1 MATAPPVPRR
11 PALAP
16 ITTML
21 TPNERLRVDAA
32 GAGLYRAMHRD
43 TLDDVIR
50 DVRERGASAVV
61 VSVACCGRQDAAR
74 VAMMVREFP
83 RVPAVALLTEVA
95 PATPHAVLSLGRS
108 GVRSLVDV
116 RSPGGWRELRLLL
129 MHDRAADLARAALAQ
144 LHGDLAGAPE
154 GCRRFFDALFTA
166 PAAVGTVRQLTGTLG
181 VVPSTLMSR
190 FLRARLPSPKRYL
203 AAARR
208 ARAARLF
215 ENAGL
220 SVANVA
226 AHLEYSSPQSFG
238 RHVRTLLGL
247 TAVEFRRRYDGDGM
261 LERFRTELVRPHAA
275 TLRRFDPLLPRRW
288 G

>member
-1 MATAPPVPRR
+1 MTAPPPAPRR

-32 GAGLYRAMHRD
+32 GAGLYHAMHRD
-43 TLDDVIR
+43 SLDDVIR

-95 PATPHAVLSLGRS
+95 PSTPHAVLSLGRS

-116 RSPGGWRELRLLL
+116 RQPAGWRELRQLL
-129 MHDRAADLARAALAQ
+129 MDDRAADLARSALAR
-144 LHGDLAGAPE
+144 LGDDLAGAPE

-166 PAAVGTVRQLTGTLG
+166 TPQVGTVRQLAGAVG

-190 FLRARLPSPKRYL
+190 FLRAGLPSPKRYL
-203 AAARR
+203 AMARLT
-208 ARAARLF
+208 RAARLF

-226 AHLEYSSPQSFG
+226 THLDYSSPQSFG

-247 TAVEFRRRYDGDGM
+247 TAVGFRQRYDGDGM
-261 LERFRTELVRPHAA
+261 LERFRAELVRPHVA
-275 TLRRFDPLLPRRW
+275 TLRRFDPLVPRRW
-288 G
+288 

>member
-1 MATAPPVPRR
+1 MTPHAFAAPR

-21 TPNERLRVDAA
+21 TPNERMRVDAA

-43 TLDDVIR
+43 SLDDVIR
-50 DVRERGASAVV
+50 DVRERGAAAVV
-61 VSVACCGRQDAAR
+61 VSVACCGRQEAAR

-95 PATPHAVLSLGRS
+95 PATPQAVLSLGRS

-116 RSPGGWRELRLLL
+116 RQPAGWRALRQLL
-129 MHDRAADLARAALAQ
+129 MDDRAAELERSVIAHLDA
-144 LHGDLAGAPE
+144 DLAGASE

-166 PAAVGTVRQLTGTLG
+166 PPGVATVRQLTAVLD

-190 FLRARLPSPKRYL
+190 FLRAGLPSPKKYL
-203 AAARR
+203 AMARL

-215 ENAGL
+215 ENSGL

-226 AHLEYSSPQSFG
+226 THLEYSSPQSFG

-247 TAVEFRRRYDGDGM
+247 TAVTFRQRYDGDGM
-261 LERFRTELVRPHAA
+261 VERFRSELVQPYLARLRAFEPIA
-275 TLRRFDPLLPRRW
+275 TRRW
-288 G
+288 

>member
-1 MATAPPVPRR
+1 MSTTPPASPRAP
-11 PALAP
+11 LAP
-16 ITTML
+16 ISTML

-43 TLDDVIR
+43 SLDDVIR

-61 VSVACCGRQDAAR
+61 VSVACCDRRDAAR

-116 RSPGGWRELRLLL
+116 RSPGGWRELRQLLL
-129 MHDRAADLARAALAQ
+129 DDRAADLARSALAQ
-144 LHGDLAGAPE
+144 LTADLAGAPE

-166 PAAVGTVRQLTGTLG
+166 PTTVGTVRQLTATLG
-181 VVPSTLMSR
+181 VLPSTLMSR
-190 FLRARLPSPKRYL
+190 FLRAGLPSPKRYL
-203 AAARR
+203 ALARLT
-208 ARAARLF
+208 RAARLF

-226 AHLEYSSPQSFG
+226 THLDYSSPQSFG

-261 LERFRTELVRPHAA
+261 VERFRAELVRPHAA
-275 TLRRFDPLLPRRW
+275 TLRRFDPLEPRRW
-288 G
+288 

>member
-1 MATAPPVPRR
+1 MNTHPFAAPRLT
-11 PALAP
+11 LAP

-21 TPNERLRVDAA
+21 TPDERLRVDAA

-43 TLDDVIR
+43 SLDDVIR
-50 DVRERGASAVV
+50 DLRERGAAAVV
-61 VSVACCGRQDAAR
+61 VSVARCGRQDAAR
-74 VAMMVREFP
+74 VATMVREFP

-95 PATPHAVLSLGRS
+95 PATPQAVLSLGRS

-116 RSPGGWRELRLLL
+116 RQPTGWRELRQLL
-129 MHDRAADLARAALAQ
+129 MDDRAAELERSALAQ
-144 LHGDLAGAPE
+144 LTADLAGAPE
-154 GCRRFFDALFTA
+154 GCRRFFDTLFTA
-166 PAAVGTVRQLTGTLG
+166 PPSVGTVRQLTGVLG

-190 FLRARLPSPKRYL
+190 FLRIGLPSPKRYL
-203 AAARR
+203 ALARL

-226 AHLEYSSPQSFG
+226 SHLDYSSPQSFG

-247 TAVEFRRRYDGDGM
+247 TAGAFRQRYDGDGM
-261 LERFRTELVRPHAA
+261 VERFRDDLVRPYAA
-275 TLRRFDPLLPRRW
+275 VLRRFDPLRVRL
-288 G
+288 

>member
-1 MATAPPVPRR
+1 MAIRPLVDPR
-11 PALAP
+11 PSLAP

-43 TLDDVIR
+43 SLDDVIR
-50 DVRERGASAVV
+50 DVRERGAEAVV

-74 VAMMVREFP
+74 VATMVREFP
-83 RVPAVALLTEVA
+83 RVPAVALLTELA
-95 PATPHAVLSLGRS
+95 PATPQAVLSLGRS

-116 RSPGGWRELRLLL
+116 RQPAGWRELRQLL
-129 MHDRAADLARAALAQ
+129 MDDRAAELQRSALARLTA
-144 LHGDLAGAPE
+144 DLAGAPE

-166 PAAVGTVRQLTGTLG
+166 PPSVATVRQLTGALD
-181 VVPSTLMSR
+181 VVPSTLLSR
-190 FLRARLPSPKRYL
+190 FLRAGLPSPKRYL
-203 AAARR
+203 ALARL

-226 AHLEYSSPQSFG
+226 AHLDYSSPQSFG

-247 TAVEFRRRYDGDGM
+247 TAGAFRQRYDGDGM
-261 LERFRTELVRPHAA
+261 VERFRAELVRPYAA
-275 TLRRFDPLLPRRW
+275 ALRTFDPLRVRL
-288 G
+288 

>member
-1 MATAPPVPRR
+1 MATAPPDPRR

-16 ITTML
+16 ISTML

-43 TLDDVIR
+43 SLDDVIR

-95 PATPHAVLSLGRS
+95 PSTPHAVLSLGRS

-116 RSPGGWRELRLLL
+116 RQPAGWRELRQLL
-129 MHDRAADLARAALAQ
+129 MDDRAADLARSALAR
-144 LHGDLAGAPE
+144 LGDDLAGAPE

-166 PAAVGTVRQLTGTLG
+166 TPHVGTVRRLAGVVG

-190 FLRARLPSPKRYL
+190 FLRAGLPSPKRYL
-203 AAARR
+203 AMARLT
-208 ARAARLF
+208 RAARLF

-226 AHLEYSSPQSFG
+226 THLDYSSPQSFG

-247 TAVEFRRRYDGDGM
+247 TAVGFRQRYDGDGM
-261 LERFRTELVRPHAA
+261 LERFRAELVRPHAA
-275 TLRRFDPLLPRRW
+275 ALRRFDPLVPRRW
-288 G
+288 T